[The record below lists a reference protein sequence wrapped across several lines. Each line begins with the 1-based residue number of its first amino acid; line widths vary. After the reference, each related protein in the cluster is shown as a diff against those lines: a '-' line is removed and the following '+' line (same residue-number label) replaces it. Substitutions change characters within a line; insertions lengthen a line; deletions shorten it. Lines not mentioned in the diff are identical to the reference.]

1 MKQADRRAMRMVKRR
16 AVAKLRSRIGES
28 IGETLVSLLISAL
41 ALTMLAGAITA
52 ATRVITQ
59 SKTKMSEYYAGDSAM
74 AAHSGGATISVTLT
88 AGTDTVTLSAQSYQ
102 NSSSIGTVAYGP
114 APSSGD

>member
-1 MKQADRRAMRMVKRR
+1 MKQADRRAMRIVKRR

-88 AGTDTVTLSAQSYQ
+88 GTDTVTLSAQSYQ